1 MKKRGS
7 KRKPKGRCPR
17 CAELEKRVRQLE
29 EKLAL
34 NSQNSSISPSKD
46 PLNAPPRPPKKA
58 TGRRRGGQPGHQGS
72 QRELLPPDE
81 VDELGEYVPEH
92 CEHCRS
98 RLPSQRRRDDP
109 PPTRHQV
116 FELWDKPFVVTE
128 HQAHARSCA
137 DCGKMTRAEIPL
149 EFRSA
154 FGPRLV
160 AVMAPLS
167 GVVKASRRAT
177 QEFVEDLLG
186 IPISLAAVSNLE
198 AEVSASLAEAHA
210 EAGEAVRDAPRKNV
224 EETGWKQAG
233 KKRWLWTAA
242 TSLVAF
248 FVIHERRGKEGFFA
262 LLQKIRGIFTTDR
275 WHVYASIKTR
285 NRQVCWAH
293 LKRDFKRVAER
304 GGKAGKIGD
313 EALEG
318 TRQVFWLW
326 RDFKADVIDRRALK
340 QCLRPLKSEFR
351 SVLERGVELRMEK
364 VSVFCENLLGLEPA
378 LWNFAKH
385 DDLEPT
391 NNHAERVLRPAVLW
405 RKRAFGSDSD
415 RGCRYVERMLTDS
428 ATCRLQK
435 RRVFQFLVRSLEAHR
450 AGNTAPSLVPGR

>member
-1 MKKRGS
+1 MHR
-7 KRKPKGRCPR
+7 RAPR
-17 CAELEKRVRQLE
+17 RRPRDDVAAANPDTRAPSASCFLPTRWMS
-29 EKLAL
+29 LA
-34 NSQNSSISPSKD
+34 STSPST
-46 PLNAPPRPPKKA
+46 ASIRA
-58 TGRRRGGQPGHQGS
+58 RSCRRS
-72 QRELLPPDE
+72 
-81 VDELGEYVPEH
+81 VPET
-92 CEHCRS
+92 
-98 RLPSQRRRDDP
+98 DP

-116 FELWDKPFVVTE
+116 FELWDRPFVVTE

-137 DCGKMTRAEIPL
+137 DCGKMTRAAIPL

-160 AVMAPLS
+160 AAMAPLS

-186 IPISLAAVSNLE
+186 IPIPLAAVSNLE
-198 AEVSASLAEAHA
+198 AEVSASLTEAHA
-210 EAGEAVRDAPRKNV
+210 EAGEALRDAPRKNV

-326 RDFKADVIDRRALK
+326 RDFK
-340 QCLRPLKSEFR
+340 
-351 SVLERGVELRMEK
+351 
-364 VSVFCENLLGLEPA
+364 
-378 LWNFAKH
+378 
-385 DDLEPT
+385 PT
-391 NNHAERVLRPAVLW
+391 SST
-405 RKRAFGSDSD
+405 G
-415 RGCRYVERMLTDS
+415 
-428 ATCRLQK
+428 
-435 RRVFQFLVRSLEAHR
+435 AH
-450 AGNTAPSLVPGR
+450 

>member
-1 MKKRGS
+1 M
-7 KRKPKGRCPR
+7 
-17 CAELEKRVRQLE
+17 
-29 EKLAL
+29 
-34 NSQNSSISPSKD
+34 
-46 PLNAPPRPPKKA
+46 
-58 TGRRRGGQPGHQGS
+58 
-72 QRELLPPDE
+72 
-81 VDELGEYVPEH
+81 
-92 CEHCRS
+92 
-98 RLPSQRRRDDP
+98 
-109 PPTRHQV
+109 
-116 FELWDKPFVVTE
+116 
-128 HQAHARSCA
+128 
-137 DCGKMTRAEIPL
+137 
-149 EFRSA
+149 
-154 FGPRLV
+154 
-160 AVMAPLS
+160 
-167 GVVKASRRAT
+167 
-177 QEFVEDLLG
+177 
-186 IPISLAAVSNLE
+186 
-198 AEVSASLAEAHA
+198 
-210 EAGEAVRDAPRKNV
+210 
-224 EETGWKQAG
+224 
-233 KKRWLWTAA
+233 
-242 TSLVAF
+242 AF

-262 LLQKIRGIFTTDR
+262 LLQKIREIFTTDR

-326 RDFKADVIDRRALK
+326 RDFKADVIDRRALN

-351 SVLERGVELRMEK
+351 SVLERGVELHMEK

-415 RGCRYVERMLTDS
+415 RGCRYVERMLTAS

-450 AGNTAPSLVPGR
+450 AGNTAPALVPGR